1 MKNKLTREDLR
12 KLRKEY
18 PAGARVELIKMD
30 DIQAPPIGTQGTVQG
45 VDDIGSVLV
54 QWDNGSQ
61 LNVVYGEDECRK
73 ISEVFMY
80 KRSNIFVVFQKAT
93 SSYHCALCKEK
104 MKNGEEDAMIICQN
118 GQYFPNVHTHK
129 KCYEDAASQSRI
141 EICHKIEN
149 QYEEYM
155 QQKQIF
161 E

>member
-1 MKNKLTREDLR
+1 MKNKLSREELR

-30 DIQAPPIGTQGTVQG
+30 DAQAPPVGTQGTVQG

-73 ISEVFMY
+73 ISEVFVY
-80 KRSNIFVVFQKAT
+80 KRSNIFVVFQDT
-93 SSYHCALCKEK
+93 SSVYRCAICREK
-104 MKNGEEDAMIICQN
+104 MRTGEKAAMIICQN
-118 GQYFPNVHTHK
+118 GQHFPNIFVHK
-129 KCYEDAASQSRI
+129 NCYEKATSQSRI
-141 EICHKIEN
+141 NMCHNIEN
-149 QYEEYM
+149 QYEEYTCL
-155 QQKQIF
+155 KQIF